1 MADRQR
7 GQRYKHLMCQSV
19 PLAQGHGGRL
29 RPRQDQDRQQEGP
42 GGGRPEGEGGQVRDE
57 GEQGQQGPGPVH
69 AERPAGVD
77 DG

>member
-1 MADRQR
+1 
-7 GQRYKHLMCQSV
+7 MCQSL
-19 PLAQGHGGRL
+19 PLAQGHGGCF
-29 RPRQDQDRQQEGP
+29 RPRQDQDRKQEGP

-69 AERPAGVD
+69 AEGPAGLD